1 LPKQFSLK
9 GGLPLV
15 QESNYLISEAE
26 LRSLLDE
33 MFIKTKQCIEQ
44 GTKPTH
50 KNLMQLISSEVTIL
64 TAIHNIKANKGS
76 RTAGSD
82 GELMRNDIL
91 EKEYPDV
98 ISRVKSCLKD
108 YSPMPVRR
116 VYIPKPGKIE
126 KRPLGIP
133 AIIDRII
140 QECVRIV
147 IEPILEAQFFPH
159 SYGFRPMRDAQ
170 MALAR
175 ATDIVHNTGYHWVVE
190 GDISK
195 FFDNVN
201 HTKLVKKLWNMG
213 IHDRRVLMVIK
224 AMLKAGIMNELCENP
239 LGTPQGGIIS
249 PLLANAYLDSF
260 DKWVTRE
267 WENKQTQHPYK
278 QKCKMFERLR
288 KTSKLKPAYLV
299 RYADDWILITNSKN
313 NAEKWKQRI
322 SKYLES
328 ELKLTLS
335 EEKTVIT
342 NLRDKPIHFLGFDYK
357 VIKGKARKNYIPRT
371 KPNSERLKQKVAD
384 IHKET
389 KKLKRFLDKE
399 SLIHRINIIN
409 SKIRGVIQ
417 YYETATWVNV
427 CLRKYADTIHYSAY
441 LALRKA
447 GGFKAPACNANNL
460 LSVHS
465 NYRTKIPMI
474 EYNGLKIGV
483 TRLDFCKWNQARFK
497 NPLETPYTEEG
508 RKIYKER
515 TGKRSTLAR
524 ADDLLSLHW
533 SKIIMIGHKDK
544 LYNFEYLLN
553 RAYAFNRDKGKCR
566 ICREDLEPS
575 NLNIHHIDPSL
586 PMEEV
591 NRVPNLASV
600 HVSCHQMIHS
610 IQNYSELGSK
620 VWNNILKFREKLILV
635 QD

>member
-1 LPKQFSLK
+1 
-9 GGLPLV
+9 LV
-15 QESNYLISEAE
+15 QESNSLNSETE
-26 LRSLLDE
+26 LRSHLDAIY
-33 MFIKTKQCIEQ
+33 IKTKQGIEQ
-44 GTKPTH
+44 GIKPSH

-64 TAIHNIKANKGS
+64 TAIHHIKANKGS
-76 RTAGSD
+76 QTAGSD

-91 EKEYPDV
+91 EKEYPEV
-98 ISRVKSCLKD
+98 VSRVKDCLKD

-116 VYIPKPGKIE
+116 VYIPKPGKSE

-133 AIIDRII
+133 AIIDRIV

-175 ATDIVHNTGYHWVVE
+175 ATDVVHNTGYHWIVE

-195 FFDNVN
+195 FFDKVN
-201 HTKLVKKLWNMG
+201 HTLLLKKLWGMG

-224 AMLKAGIMNELCENP
+224 AMLKAGIMNELHENP

-267 WENKQTQHPYK
+267 WEDKQTQYPYK

-288 KTSKLKPAYLV
+288 KTSNLKPAYLV
-299 RYADDWILITNSKN
+299 RYADDWILITNSKSH
-313 NAEKWKQRI
+313 AEKWKQRI

-342 NLRDKPIHFLGFDYK
+342 NLREKPIHFLGFDYK
-357 VIKGKARKNYIPRT
+357 VVKGKARKNYIPRT

-427 CLRKYADTIHYSAY
+427 CLRKYVDTIHYSAY
-441 LALRKA
+441 LALRKV
-447 GGFKAPACNANNL
+447 GGFKAPACNVNNL

-465 NYRTKIPMI
+465 NYRTKIPVI
-474 EYNGLKIGV
+474 EYNGLKVGV
-483 TRLDFCKWNQARFK
+483 TRLDFCKWNQARYK
-497 NPLETPYTEEG
+497 NQFETPYTEEG

-515 TGKRSTLAR
+515 TGKRPILAR

-533 SKIIMIGHKDK
+533 SKIIQIGHKEK

-566 ICREDLEPS
+566 VCREDLEPS
-575 NLNIHHIDPSL
+575 NLHIHHVTPYL

-610 IQNYSELGSK
+610 SQNYSELGSK
-620 VWNNILKFREKLILV
+620 VWNKILKFREKLIQV